1 MDCWSLE
8 NDLVT
13 RRLQEDPEV
22 VEEPGGFSLTIR
34 SLFETLRSGD
44 RIGTLVYLDPEVVW
58 DPRGCTWV
66 LAALYLWNPEA
77 TYEPKGSSLDPEIFD
92 WNPEAIREPGG
103 TVLRLPRQDYY
114 WYLFGFCI
122 LPLGSWPL
130 SSSYAV
136 FYFCKKS
143 LTGLE
148 GAGVARSV
156 LIQVLFTLVLWLPR
170 CVLGCTEVSG
180 SFDSIL
186 RLVHTHSCFTS
197 HTRFDS
203 LWACHSGRA
212 TFVRVGQDQRSMET

>member
-44 RIGTLVYLDPEVVW
+44 RIGTLVYLDPEAFEAVSEPGVF
-58 DPRGCTWV
+58 DPEIAV
-66 LAALYLWNPEA
+66 WNPE
-77 TYEPKGSSLDPEIFD
+77 EPGGSSLDPEIFD

-148 GAGVARSV
+148 GADVVRSV
-156 LIQVLFTLVLWLPR
+156 LRQVLFTLVLWLPR

-186 RLVHTHSCFTS
+186 
-197 HTRFDS
+197 
-203 LWACHSGRA
+203 SGRA

>member
-44 RIGTLVYLDPEVVW
+44 RIGTLVYLDPEAFEAVSKPEIF
-58 DPRGCTWV
+58 DPEIAV
-66 LAALYLWNPEA
+66 WNPE
-77 TYEPKGSSLDPEIFD
+77 EPVGSSLDPEIFD

-148 GAGVARSV
+148 GAGVGV
-156 LIQVLFTLVLWLPR
+156 MTQVPGLRCFPLLEKHDLDCSLTFHIGTLATPMR
-170 CVLGCTEVSG
+170 
-180 SFDSIL
+180 L
-186 RLVHTHSCFTS
+186 RLHRGF
-197 HTRFDS
+197 
-203 LWACHSGRA
+203 SGRA